1 MIEYYITVSD
11 ESSIKTE
18 LEMDYI
24 DLAPQVERPWLLWAF
39 LKMNEVD
46 DEGFATD
53 SELATLKSVTET
65 LQETL
70 SNEIDAINVGQKYED
85 GWLEL
90 YFYAPTAKKFQS
102 IVSKVLGSDYVT
114 DIGSARDA
122 KWEHYLYTLYP
133 DALMLQ
139 QIQSRHIMDELKEAG
154 DDLSVEREVEHYLGF
169 LTETNAKRVAET
181 LYLHD
186 FKEKDISYNSSE
198 EYGYTL
204 VMTQTHAIE
213 EELLEE
219 LAFLL
224 ITTAEKEHGIY
235 AGWSTGVT
243 S

>member
-1 MIEYYITVSD
+1 MIEYYITNSD
-11 ESSIKTE
+11 ESSVKTE

-24 DLAPQVERPWLLWAF
+24 DNAPQEERPWLLWAF

-46 DEGFATD
+46 EEGFATP
-53 SELATLKSVTET
+53 SELERLNRVTET
-65 LQETL
+65 LQEAL
-70 SNEIDAINVGQKYED
+70 SKEIDAINVGQKHED

-102 IVSKVLGSDYVT
+102 IVSNVLGSDYVT

-139 QIQSRHIMDELKEAG
+139 QVQSRHIIEELKEAG
-154 DDLSVEREVEHYLGF
+154 DDLSVAREVEHYLGF

-181 LYLHD
+181 LYLHG

-204 VMTQTHAIE
+204 IMTQEHAIDA
-213 EELLEE
+213 ELLEE

-235 AGWSTGVT
+235 AGWSTGVV

>member
-1 MIEYYITVSD
+1 MIEYYITTSD
-11 ESSIKTE
+11 ESSVKTE

-24 DLAPQVERPWLLWAF
+24 DSAPQEERPWLLWAF

-46 DEGFATD
+46 DEGFATA
-53 SELATLKSVTET
+53 SESAKLKSVTDT
-65 LQETL
+65 LKETL

-102 IVSKVLGSDYVT
+102 VVSKVLGSGYIT
-114 DIGSARDA
+114 DTGSTKDA

-133 DALMLQ
+133 SALMLQ
-139 QIQSRHIMDELKEAG
+139 QVQSRHIMDELKEED
-154 DDLSVEREVEHYLGF
+154 DDLSIAREVEHYMGF

-181 LYLHD
+181 LYLHG

-204 VMTQTHAIE
+204 IMTQEHAIDA
-213 EELLEE
+213 ELLEE

-235 AGWSTGVT
+235 AGWSTGVA